1 MGERLRFLCIIRTLL
16 FFQIV
21 QGGKTTHVID
31 GIDPSKSNWLR
42 FVNCARCE
50 EEQNLIAF
58 QYHGEIFYRVYKEIK
73 AGTELL
79 VWYGDEYGEQL
90 GIPILPDQVNDNE
103 DEEKL
108 PTAVEIR
115 EELPAA
121 PILQNQ
127 VNNNQNEG
135 AEQGDELLEKGIE
148 KCVMKQLQMNL
159 VFLISFMLH

>member
-1 MGERLRFLCIIRTLL
+1 M
-16 FFQIV
+16 
-21 QGGKTTHVID
+21 
-31 GIDPSKSNWLR
+31 
-42 FVNCARCE
+42 
-50 EEQNLIAF
+50 
-58 QYHGEIFYRVYKEIK
+58 YKETK

-108 PTAVEIR
+108 PTAVEIT
-115 EELPAA
+115 EGLPAA

-127 VNNNQNEG
+127 ANKNQNEG
-135 AEQGDELLEKGIE
+135 AEQREELLEKGIE